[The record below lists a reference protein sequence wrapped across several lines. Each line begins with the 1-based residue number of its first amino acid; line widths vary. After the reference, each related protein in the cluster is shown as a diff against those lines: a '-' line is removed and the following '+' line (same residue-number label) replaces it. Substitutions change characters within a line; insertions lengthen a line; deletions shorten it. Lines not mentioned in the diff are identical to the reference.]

1 MRRHFL
7 FLQGGVGPL
16 FAALGAQLERSGHR
30 VWRLNFCMGDWL
42 VWQRPGAMA
51 FRKRLEQ
58 LPVRLEAICSQRQI
72 TDMVLFG
79 ACRPV
84 HRPALAV
91 GRGRGL
97 RLHLVEEGYLRPHWI
112 TIERGGVNGESPL
125 PRDPDWYRR
134 VAPLLPVEPLDAWT
148 RPQRLGADLLA
159 RAVRGSGYQ
168 CARIADPVLFPHY
181 RSHRADHPLA
191 EAAGWLRRFSAL
203 SLGRHAEAARIEQ
216 FWSPDAKRFM
226 LPLQLH
232 DDAQVLDYSGY
243 NSLFELIDQVVASFA
258 QHAPPEAKLLIK
270 QHPLDSGLRD
280 YAGHARRSAAAA
292 GIAERVQTVETGDFS
307 CLLDAAAGLVTIN
320 STSGLAA
327 LMRHC
332 PTIALG
338 QTVYDLPGLTF
349 QGTLDQFWNAPQP
362 PEPALVSAFIRTLMH
377 TTQLRGNLYTASGV
391 STALR
396 GIDRFLLEQ
405 SPLEALLERCQ
416 PAHANNAVIA

>member
-16 FAALGAQLERSGHR
+16 FAALGARLERAGHK
-30 VWRLNFCMGDWL
+30 VSRLNFCMGDWL
-42 VWQRPGAMA
+42 VWRRAGALA
-51 FRKRLEQ
+51 FQERLEQ
-58 LPVRLEAICSQRQI
+58 LPAWLDALCSQRRI

-84 HRPALAV
+84 HRPALAL
-91 GRGRGL
+91 GRERGL

-134 VAPLLPVEPLDAWT
+134 VAPLVPSGSLDAWT
-148 RPQRLGADLLA
+148 SRPMGGGDLLA
-159 RAVRGSGYQ
+159 RAAQGGCYQ

-191 EAAGWLRRFSAL
+191 EAAGWLRRFGLL
-203 SLGRHAEAARIEQ
+203 SLARRPEALRIER
-216 FWSPDAKRFM
+216 FWSRDARCFL

-232 DDAQVLDYSGY
+232 DDAQVLHYSRFR
-243 NSLFELIDQVVASFA
+243 SLFELIDQVIASFA

-280 YAGHARRSAAAA
+280 YAGHARRAAVAA
-292 GIAERVQTVETGDFS
+292 GLANRVQTVETGELS
-307 CLLDAAAGLVTIN
+307 RLLETAAGLVTIN

-327 LMRHC
+327 LLRQC

-338 QTVYDLPGLTF
+338 QAIYDLPGLTF
-349 QGTLDQFWNAPQP
+349 QGPLDQFWWAARR
-362 PEPALVSAFIRTLMH
+362 PEPALVSAFIRTLLH
-377 TTQLRGNLYTASGV
+377 TTQLRGNLYTAAGV
-391 STALR
+391 RMALS
-396 GIDRFLLEQ
+396 GIDRFMLEQ
-405 SPLEALLERCQ
+405 SPLEALLERC
-416 PAHANNAVIA
+416 PVGARG